1 MFALCSHSIPAGVDA
16 AAAHRSD
23 FTPPLFNPE
32 RPQGRKGVLDR
43 VLDATL
49 QTRERER
56 ERERDSTEC
65 AVFAQC
71 FFRSRASSTGRN
83 VRCCTILFVQE
94 PKSQLD
100 GEKCAVFA
108 QYFSFKSQLDGEEC
122 AVFAQYFSRSRA
134 PLARAP
140 FERFNERA
148 AHRPKSRISY
158 DAIRPS
164 RMNGSCATKL
174 RRLRGR
180 ERSPSFHSC
189 H

>member
-49 QTRERER
+49 QTRERERER

-122 AVFAQYFSRSRA
+122 AVFAQYFSFKREKCAVFKSQLDGEKCA
-134 PLARAP
+134 VFAQYFFIQKPAR
-140 FERFNERA
+140 
-148 AHRPKSRISY
+148 
-158 DAIRPS
+158 
-164 RMNGSCATKL
+164 
-174 RRLRGR
+174 RGR
-180 ERSPSFHSC
+180 NVLCLHSTFLVQEPARR
-189 H
+189 